1 MTKKELIEKLSDGGW
16 AMPDVTIEWL
26 MGEFAD
32 ASFGRLTRDEVEK
45 TVLANGEELVGAL
58 LSDDYETV
66 ADVLEKCPVL
76 KGALGF
82 DCDMPEEFSTPPCSL

>member
-1 MTKKELIEKLSDGGW
+1 
-16 AMPDVTIEWL
+16 
-26 MGEFAD
+26 
-32 ASFGRLTRDEVEK
+32 
-45 TVLANGEELVGAL
+45 LANGEELVGAL